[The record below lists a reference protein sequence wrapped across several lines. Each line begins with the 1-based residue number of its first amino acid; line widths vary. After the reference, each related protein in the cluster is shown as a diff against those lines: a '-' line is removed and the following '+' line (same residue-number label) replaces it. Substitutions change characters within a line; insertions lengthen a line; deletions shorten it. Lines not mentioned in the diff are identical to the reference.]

1 MMAYHFHDLSPY
13 VLIGNPLT
21 LTVIEV
27 FAVPGALL
35 GAALYPLGLDG
46 PVWIYV
52 GAGIKF
58 ILWVARFIAEAPGST
73 VHCGPSRPTPCRFSR
88 SPS

>member
-1 MMAYHFHDLSPY
+1 

-46 PVWIYV
+46 PVWIYNV
-52 GAGIKF
+52 
-58 ILWVARFIAEAPGST
+58 PG
-73 VHCGPSRPTPCRFSR
+73 VC
-88 SPS
+88 